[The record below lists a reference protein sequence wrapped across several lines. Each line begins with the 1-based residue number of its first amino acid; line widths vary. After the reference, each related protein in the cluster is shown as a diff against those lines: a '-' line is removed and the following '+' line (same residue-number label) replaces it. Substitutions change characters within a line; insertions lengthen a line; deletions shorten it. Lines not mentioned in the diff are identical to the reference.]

1 MENTAPLT
9 LPGKQKP
16 YLMAHR
22 GNRAAC
28 PENTLAAFR
37 RAFEDGADLLETD
50 LHLTAD
56 GELVCIH
63 DAAVDRTTNGT
74 GAVAEM
80 TLAQLKALSA
90 SCGMPG
96 FQEERIPTLAETAAV
111 LPPDAA
117 LALELKTDRFLEE
130 AVCLQLAEELQR
142 AGIRERSVVISFSE
156 ARIQAVKKYAPDIP
170 IGLITLTRIFPK
182 RGMELLG
189 PFWPILYLNPF
200 YVRAAHARGQI
211 VCPLDPASTAHYG
224 WFRFLKVDAVLA
236 DDPAAAA
243 RALGRR

>member
-96 FQEERIPTLAETAAV
+96 FEEERIPTLAETAAV

-189 PFWPILYLNPF
+189 PFWPILYLILFMFGRHTPA
-200 YVRAAHARGQI
+200 VRLSARWI
-211 VCPLDPASTAHYG
+211 RPRRHITAG
-224 WFRFLKVDAVLA
+224 SGF
-236 DDPAAAA
+236 
-243 RALGRR
+243 